1 MANANSKKRSVTVK
15 KKNNKYISKITSNA
29 KTNNKSNTSS
39 KKRSTATS
47 GKSQVKKTS
56 KEKIIVSS
64 RDSSLK
70 ENVVVTPERKVQKKK
85 TTKEVK
91 NKPKSVRVVKNSK
104 NIRGKDEN
112 KFIEVDT
119 VIDDYVIVDD
129 EKNKEEIDADLS
141 LIETLKKDNENSK
154 EYVGKH
160 QEDVR
165 GSVKDDVVVDYETN
179 DSNEEDIYN
188 DESSI
193 DEDISYED
201 NKEDSNTSEDED
213 ISYEDNKEDS
223 NTSED
228 EDISYEDNKED
239 SNTSEDEKTKDIF
252 QTTIIGKEITFID
265 SKDFYKKNR
274 RKEIDDTNISQYR
287 LKRLEKEMRSLYDK
301 VNDVVDEIDY
311 TEEINGIT
319 DKVEEV
325 KKKNRLREIPTTY
338 KSSKVVVAFII
349 FLTVLFLIL
358 FGLFIWLVIYVC
370 TY

>member
-15 KKNNKYISKITSNA
+15 KKNNKYISKTTSNA

-70 ENVVVTPERKVQKKK
+70 ENVVVAPERKVQKKK

-223 NTSED
+223 
-228 EDISYEDNKED
+228 I
-239 SNTSEDEKTKDIF
+239 TSEDEKTKDIF

>member
-228 EDISYEDNKED
+228 E
-239 SNTSEDEKTKDIF
+239 KTKDIF

>member
-15 KKNNKYISKITSNA
+15 KKNNKYISKTTSNA

-39 KKRSTATS
+39 KKKSTSTS
-47 GKSQVKKTS
+47 SKSQVKKTS

-165 GSVKDDVVVDYETN
+165 GSVKDDVVIDYETN

-201 NKEDSNTSEDED
+201 NKEDS
-213 ISYEDNKEDS
+213 I
-223 NTSED
+223 
-228 EDISYEDNKED
+228 
-239 SNTSEDEKTKDIF
+239 TSEDEKTKDIF